1 MKKLI
6 NNLRQKPPHV
16 RRMVAFVTSV
26 AVTAIIGIVWI
37 SSLVAVGV
45 SSENDT
51 AEVAKTP
58 SPIALMFDEMKSFF
72 KSTGED
78 FASVSD
84 SFNSL
89 QNNDEIV
96 ATSTDGSIGVSTTD
110 NNVDNNSVNSLTEE
124 Q

>member
-1 MKKLI
+1 MI
-6 NNLRQKPPHV
+6 
-16 RRMVAFVTSV
+16 AFVTSV
-26 AVTAIIGIVWI
+26 AVVAIIGMVWI

-58 SPIALMFDEMKSFF
+58 SPIALMFNEIKSFF

-78 FASVSD
+78 LASVSD
-84 SFNSL
+84 SFSSL
-89 QNNDEIV
+89 QKNEVV

>member
-1 MKKLI
+1 
-6 NNLRQKPPHV
+6 
-16 RRMVAFVTSV
+16 MVAFVTSV

-45 SSENDT
+45 SPENDT
-51 AEVAKTP
+51 VEVAKTP
-58 SPIALMFDEMKSFF
+58 SPIALMFDEIKSFF

-84 SFNSL
+84 SFSSL
-89 QNNDEIV
+89 QNNEVV

-110 NNVDNNSVNSLTEE
+110 NNTDNINVNSLTEE

>member
-58 SPIALMFDEMKSFF
+58 SPIALMFNEMKSFF

>member
-6 NNLRQKPPHV
+6 HNLRQKPPHV
-16 RRMVAFVTSV
+16 RRMIAFVTSV
-26 AVTAIIGIVWI
+26 AVVAIIGMVWI

-58 SPIALMFDEMKSFF
+58 SPIALMFNEIKSFF

-78 FASVSD
+78 LASVSD
-84 SFNSL
+84 SFSSL
-89 QNNDEIV
+89 QKNEVV

>member
-6 NNLRQKPPHV
+6 HNLRQKPPHV

-51 AEVAKTP
+51 VEVAKTP
-58 SPIALMFDEMKSFF
+58 SPIALMFDEIKSFF